1 MKLDHAIELVRDAEG
16 KLADELTA
24 LGERHAAESDVYHT
38 AHVLAARAAT
48 QLDRLEPHARR
59 HSAPERPHVEPTA
72 PALERVRRFTSDIL
86 SGRPEPEPGMLL
98 LHDLRE
104 AYLSAH
110 GAEIAWVTLR
120 QAAKA
125 ARDTELVAAA
135 DEGLEEAERR
145 WKWLR
150 TKIKDVTPQVLVAG

>member
-1 MKLDHAIELVRDAEG
+1 MRLDHAIELVRDAEAQ
-16 KLADELTA
+16 LADALNT

-38 AHVLAARAAT
+38 AHALAARAAT
-48 QLDRLEPHARR
+48 QLDRLEPQARR
-59 HSAPERPHVEPTA
+59 YSASERNPVDPTP
-72 PALERVRRFTSDIL
+72 PALERVRRFTSEML
-86 SGRPEPEPGMLL
+86 AGRPEPGMLL

-104 AYLSAH
+104 AYLTAH

-125 ARDTELVAAA
+125 ARDTELVATAE
-135 DEGLEEAERR
+135 EGLEEAERR

-150 TKIKDVTPQVLVAG
+150 TKIKDATPQVLVAG

>member
-1 MKLDHAIELVRDAEG
+1 VKLDHAIELVQDAEAT
-16 KLADELTA
+16 LADELST

-38 AHVLAARAAT
+38 AHLLAARVGG
-48 QLDRLEPHARR
+48 QLERLEPHARR
-59 HSAPERPHVEPTA
+59 YSAPERIDVEPT
-72 PALERVRRFTSDIL
+72 PPPLERVRRFTSELL
-86 SGRPEPEPGMLL
+86 SGRPEPGMLL

-110 GAEIAWVTLR
+110 RAEIAWVTLG

-125 ARDTELVAAA
+125 ARDADLVATAG
-135 DEGLEEAERR
+135 EGLEEAERR

-150 TKIKDVTPQVLVAG
+150 TKIKDATPQVLVAG

>member
-1 MKLDHAIELVRDAEG
+1 VKLDHAIELVQDAEAS
-16 KLADELTA
+16 LADELSRI
-24 LGERHAAESDVYHT
+24 GERHAAESDVYHV
-38 AHVLAARAAT
+38 AHALAARASD
-48 QLDRLEPHARR
+48 QLDRLLPHARR
-59 HSAPERPHVEPTA
+59 YAAPERNDVEPTP
-72 PALERVRRFTSDIL
+72 PALERVRRLTSEL
-86 SGRPEPEPGMLL
+86 VSRRPEPGILL

-104 AYLSAH
+104 AYVLAH

-125 ARDTELVAAA
+125 ARDAELVATA

-150 TKIKDVTPQVLVAG
+150 TKIKDASPQVLVAG